1 MSRLLDLL
9 RLAFAQDVRV
19 RPFQLYQLV
28 ATIATE
34 AKESLPP
41 APLLPIKVY
50 LTLSMLFFAFGR
62 LWPASGAFFIGAL
75 RLLSLG

>member
-1 MSRLLDLL
+1 MCRLLDLL

-19 RPFQLYQLV
+19 GPFQLYQLI

-41 APLLPIKVY
+41 APLLPIEVY
-50 LTLSMLFFAFGR
+50 LTLSMLLFAFGR
-62 LWPASGAFFIGAL
+62 LRSASGAFFIGAL
-75 RLLSLG
+75 RLLSLC